1 MIRRRANTSGQ
12 NAKLLI
18 KNQLVLKL
26 FVSND
31 YQIRLNLH
39 HLHNLAKNC
48 FCIILEVIVQCRK
61 RNSKGETENGYNFF
75 DKTWESYKNGF
86 GEIGTDYW
94 VGLESLY
101 EMTSQDL
108 TWKLEVGDS
117 PDFYKFC
124 TDYFHCY
131 NPLYLLRIHYLIT
144 SSK

>member
-1 MIRRRANTSGQ
+1 MI
-12 NAKLLI
+12 I
-18 KNQLVLKL
+18 KSV
-26 FVSND
+26 
-31 YQIRLNLH
+31 YAH

-108 TWKLEVGDS
+108 TWKLEVSDS
-117 PDFYKFC
+117 PDFYDFG
-124 TDYFHCY
+124 TD
-131 NPLYLLRIHYLIT
+131 HYLYIT
-144 SSK
+144 